1 MRAFVTLKCP
11 VAQFPYMKQI
21 NIVSC
26 FISSISVQYL
36 FTLFRYKIIY
46 CTVPPLFSSYICIKN
61 FTPKI
66 VGNVTKAFYELPLNC
81 KNKDVY
87 SLSVESNKVLMCIFL
102 VTIFRFYTKQSW
114 FLHGRA
120 ENGPSEPPVI
130 GQEVWDATCFLQAFV
145 K

>member
-1 MRAFVTLKCP
+1 MHVDVAFNLILKVRAFVTLKCP
-11 VAQFPYMKQI
+11 LAQFPYMKQI

-26 FISSISVQYL
+26 FILSISVQYL

-46 CTVPPLFSSYICIKN
+46 RTVPLLFSSYICLKK
-61 FTPKI
+61 FTQKI
-66 VGNVTKAFYELPLNC
+66 VVNVTKGFYELPFNYR
-81 KNKDVY
+81 NKDVY
-87 SLSVESNKVLMCIFL
+87 SLSVESNKVLKCIFM

-130 GQEVWDATCFLQAFV
+130 GQEV
-145 K
+145 